1 MVGSFIILAIVII
14 IRVIAETLVPKFTW
28 LSQFIPY
35 INYALIVLSVLFATF
50 VIIAI
55 VKAIKSSGKK

>member
-14 IRVIAETLVPKFTW
+14 FRVIAETLLPKYSW
-28 LSQFIPY
+28 LAKVTPY
-35 INYALIVLSVLFATF
+35 INYAIIGLAAVFALF

-55 VKAIKSSGKK
+55 VKAILTSGRK